1 MRVQKRILVP
11 ERLRAMPG
19 SGFSWVDRRFIRN
32 HARALSRDGVLL
44 YFFLAAV
51 SDKHGLSYYGDEAT
65 GRILGVTQTAVYAAR
80 NELQH
85 RSLVL
90 SALAAVLVLFLL
102 PGIVALRGLGLHGLQ
117 VAIGLVVPTLMVVL
131 HARQRNAPR

>member
-85 RSLVL
+85 RSLVAYDAPFYQVL
-90 SALAAVLVLFLL
+90 SMPDATDEEAIQSPCVRDLLVR
-102 PGIVALRGLGLHGLQ
+102 LRAQGGE
-117 VAIGLVVPTLMVVL
+117 A
-131 HARQRNAPR
+131 